1 MFIDGLRELVVGT
14 DNFRSETFF
23 FTIEGGVGKFGF
35 RLLRF
40 SVGFILNLLRDV
52 VELVN
57 DLFEYESVFEY
68 NKLFFILVRFSF
80 ISIDK
85 SVWIDFVELF
95 IGGWSFSLNI
105 DSAILSLSDSSSSSS
120 SIVPSSLIVIEGRD
134 RIMKG
139 SCSCW
144 SWCKINETLSVKSAS
159 IVSGA

>member
-1 MFIDGLRELVVGT
+1 VFIDGLRELVVGT

-85 SVWIDFVELF
+85 SV
-95 IGGWSFSLNI
+95 
-105 DSAILSLSDSSSSSS
+105 
-120 SIVPSSLIVIEGRD
+120 
-134 RIMKG
+134 
-139 SCSCW
+139 
-144 SWCKINETLSVKSAS
+144 
-159 IVSGA
+159 